1 MTYYLLH
8 QNYVICLVILV
19 TFFDDV
25 RVTLLFSTFE
35 ICIEIILAYSA
46 CFIRYMLAYS
56 IMLSII
62 QAYSCLLRHYQ
73 GIPRL
78 TQTYS
83 DPHIKQEPYLK
94 PCKTLTRHIQNLAIG
109 HDSAIFSN
117 IQNLA
122 QKPGILG
129 ILEYSKP
136 FHHCILTHIQN
147 PVMLAKIYEY
157 SEL

>member
-1 MTYYLLH
+1 MLYNTSE
-8 QNYVICLVILV
+8 
-19 TFFDDV
+19 TF
-25 RVTLLFSTFE
+25 R
-35 ICIEIILAYSA
+35 ILAYSA

-56 IMLSII
+56 IILSVI

-83 DPHIKQEPYLK
+83 DPCNRRIFIALPYSEPYLKQEPYLK
-94 PCKTLTRHIQNLAIG
+94 PCETLTRHIQNLG
-109 HDSAIFSN
+109 HCSAVFSN

-136 FHHCILTHIQN
+136 FHHCVLTHIQN